1 MLFWVP
7 VPEIAAALGDLP
19 GATVQVVSPDG
30 GPLPASADEVEFYV
44 PPFFPAPPAIEVIAH
59 LPGLR
64 VVQALTAGI
73 DRLLPYIQPGV
84 TLCNARGVH
93 DASTAEWVVATI
105 LAAVRDLPYFALEQ
119 AAHRWS
125 YRYTDSL
132 AGKSVLIVGYGSIGA
147 AVEERLAGF
156 EVEVRRVARRVRE
169 GVAPVSD
176 LPALLPAADVVVV
189 LAPVTAETVG
199 MVDAGFLGRMKDGAL
214 LVNAARGSLVVTD
227 AVAAELRRGRLRA
240 RARRDR
246 SRAAEPGAPAVGGA
260 RPPHHP
266 ARGGV
271 DAGVGGAFARVR
283 AGSGRA
289 VHQRAATAERHRREL
304 LTCHRCCG
312 PFGRSSSIEA

>member
-7 VPEIAAALGDLP
+7 VPEIAAALDDLP

-30 GPLPASADEVEFYV
+30 GPLPASADDVEFYV

-156 EVEVRRVARRVRE
+156 EVEVRRVARRARE

-189 LAPVTAETVG
+189 LAPVTAETIG

-240 RARRDR
+240 ALDVTDPEPLSPGHPLWEAPGLLITPHVAASTPVSAAR
-246 SRAAEPGAPAVGGA
+246 SL
-260 RPPHHP
+260 
-266 ARGGV
+266 
-271 DAGVGGAFARVR
+271 AFVR
-283 AGSGRA
+283 AQAGRFTSG
-289 VHQRAATAERHRREL
+289 QRLQNVIA
-304 LTCHRCCG
+304 G
-312 PFGRSSSIEA
+312 NY

>member
-1 MLFWVP
+1 VKVLFWVP
-7 VPEIAAALGDLP
+7 VPEIAAALDDLP

-30 GPLPASADEVEFYV
+30 GPLPASADDVEFYV

-156 EVEVRRVARRVRE
+156 EVEVRRVARRARE
-169 GVAPVSD
+169 GV
-176 LPALLPAADVVVV
+176 
-189 LAPVTAETVG
+189 
-199 MVDAGFLGRMKDGAL
+199 
-214 LVNAARGSLVVTD
+214 
-227 AVAAELRRGRLRA
+227 
-240 RARRDR
+240 ARRDR
-246 SRAAEPGAPAVGGA
+246 SRAAEPGAPAAGGA
-260 RPPHHP
+260 RPPRHP
-266 ARGGV
+266 ARGSV
-271 DAGVGGAFARVR
+271 DADVGGAFARVR
-283 AGSGRA
+283 PGSGRA
-289 VHQRAATAERHRREL
+289 VHQRAATAERHCREL
-304 LTCHRCCG
+304 LTCHRCYG

>member
-1 MLFWVP
+1 VLFWVP
-7 VPEIAAALGDLP
+7 VPEIAAALDDLP

-84 TLCNARGVH
+84 TLCNAR
-93 DASTAEWVVATI
+93 
-105 LAAVRDLPYFALEQ
+105 
-119 AAHRWS
+119 
-125 YRYTDSL
+125 
-132 AGKSVLIVGYGSIGA
+132 
-147 AVEERLAGF
+147 
-156 EVEVRRVARRVRE
+156 
-169 GVAPVSD
+169 
-176 LPALLPAADVVVV
+176 
-189 LAPVTAETVG
+189 
-199 MVDAGFLGRMKDGAL
+199 
-214 LVNAARGSLVVTD
+214 
-227 AVAAELRRGRLRA
+227 
-240 RARRDR
+240 
-246 SRAAEPGAPAVGGA
+246 
-260 RPPHHP
+260 PPHHP

-304 LTCHRCCG
+304 LTCHRCYG

>member
-132 AGKSVLIVGYGSIGA
+132 AGKIGPD
-147 AVEERLAGF
+147 
-156 EVEVRRVARRVRE
+156 RRVR
-169 GVAPVSD
+169 
-176 LPALLPAADVVVV
+176 
-189 LAPVTAETVG
+189 
-199 MVDAGFLGRMKDGAL
+199 VD
-214 LVNAARGSLVVTD
+214 
-227 AVAAELRRGRLRA
+227 RGRGGRNGWPGSRWRCAGSPGGHA
-240 RARRDR
+240 RAWPR
-246 SRAAEPGAPAVGGA
+246 
-260 RPPHHP
+260 
-266 ARGGV
+266 
-271 DAGVGGAFARVR
+271 
-283 AGSGRA
+283 
-289 VHQRAATAERHRREL
+289 
-304 LTCHRCCG
+304 
-312 PFGRSSSIEA
+312 